1 MNNLRPLI
9 EAAWDD
15 RALLD
20 ETTTQDAI
28 RTIVDLLDKGDL
40 RVAEA
45 KHPKNQVSILSCDVR
60 R

>member
-40 RVAEA
+40 RVA
-45 KHPKNQVSILSCDVR
+45 
-60 R
+60 